1 MVMAGMSSLQIL
13 LNCLHSISTL
23 NVMDTPKSN
32 KLDIIIPAF
41 RGHSQNFL
49 MVLDGI
55 SEEDALQRIEGRT
68 NHIIWMV
75 GNFLDMRYALGYIL
89 GLKEEFEFKDF
100 FFQGKALDESF
111 KYPSL
116 QQLKEAF
123 HKISPLVYQ
132 KLLEVSDEDLDKA
145 FPMGMNID
153 FFPETVLNFVGMCIG
168 REDYLCG
175 QIGLMRRILGYKG
188 MKYDFDKDL
197 KY

>member
-1 MVMAGMSSLQIL
+1 
-13 LNCLHSISTL
+13 
-23 NVMDTPKSN
+23 MDTPQSKMLN
-32 KLDIIIPAF
+32 IIIPAF

-55 SEEDALQRIEGRT
+55 TEADALKRIEGKT
-68 NHIIWMV
+68 NHIIWMA
-75 GNFLDMRYALGYIL
+75 GNFLDMRYALAKAL
-89 GLKEEFEFKDF
+89 GSDEEFEYKDF
-100 FFQGKALDESF
+100 FFQGKALDESL
-111 KYPSL
+111 KYPTL

-123 HKISPLVYQ
+123 HSISPLVYQ
-132 KLLEVSDEDLDKA
+132 KLLEIKDEELDKE

-175 QIGLMRRILGYKG
+175 QIGLMRRILNYEG
-188 MKYDFDKDL
+188 MSYNFDEDL

>member
-1 MVMAGMSSLQIL
+1 
-13 LNCLHSISTL
+13 
-23 NVMDTPKSN
+23 MDTPKS
-32 KLDIIIPAF
+32 KRLDIIIPAF

-55 SEEDALQRIEGRT
+55 SEEDAKKRIEGRT

-75 GNFLDMRYALGYIL
+75 GNFLDMRYALGNVL
-89 GLKEEFEFKDF
+89 GLDLKNPHNDL
-100 FFQGKALDESF
+100 FFQGKALDENLN
-111 KYPSL
+111 YPT
-116 QQLKEAF
+116 LKELKDSF
-123 HKISPLVYQ
+123 HQISPLIYN
-132 KLLEVSDEDLDKA
+132 KLLEISDEDLEKD

-153 FFPETVLNFVGMCIG
+153 FFPENVLNFIGMCIG

-175 QIGLMRRILGYKG
+175 QIGLMRRILGYEG

>member
-1 MVMAGMSSLQIL
+1 
-13 LNCLHSISTL
+13 
-23 NVMDTPKSN
+23 MDTPKSN

-55 SEEDALQRIEGRT
+55 AEEGALQRIEGRT

-175 QIGLMRRILGYKG
+175 QIGLMRRILGYEG
-188 MKYDFDKDL
+188 MKYNFDKDL